1 MESLH
6 GIDLD
11 RATLKTFINK
21 SGNRIMIIYPEE
33 IVLQEEFR
41 KSFETRHRY
50 GDLVWREVSTQT
62 IDLPG
67 IA

>member
-1 MESLH
+1 MEKLH
-6 GIDLD
+6 GIDLET
-11 RATLKTFINK
+11 ATLKTFINK

-33 IVLQEEFR
+33 IVMQEEFE
-41 KSFETRHRY
+41 KSLKVRLRY
-50 GDLVWREVSTQT
+50 DSLLWREASTQT